1 MKNKPFLK
9 AIRQIGTNAD
19 VAKLLG
25 YSESHIRAILCGA
38 KNVPAQAVLKLVELS
53 DGMVMAKE
61 LRPDI
66 FQWRIG

>member
-9 AIRQIGTNAD
+9 AIKQIGTNSDA
-19 VAKLLG
+19 AKLLG
-25 YSESHIRAILCGA
+25 YSESHIRAILCCA

-53 DGMVMAKE
+53 DGMVTAKE

-66 FQWRIG
+66 FQ

>member
-1 MKNKPFLK
+1 MKNKSFLK
-9 AIRQIGTNAD
+9 AIRQVGSNSD

-38 KNVPAQAVLKLVELS
+38 KNVPAKAVLKLVELS
-53 DGMVMAKE
+53 DGKVTAKE

-66 FQWRIG
+66 FSL